1 MKTLYVTDL
10 DGTLLRTDDT
20 VSPFT
25 INTVNGLVDKGML
38 FTYATAR
45 SLVSASVVTRGL
57 SARIPVIAY
66 NGAFIYNA
74 ETGIPLYSLFFTPEE
89 SAFIISLLQSFR
101 LYPFVYSF
109 QEGIERLSWMS
120 GTENEGCFTYLRKR
134 KGDPRLNPV
143 SDEKRLYAGDIF
155 YFTCIGEKEALQPF
169 YERIAASGL
178 FTCTL
183 QQELYETEYWCEVM
197 PKKATKANAI
207 NRLKELW
214 ECDRIVSFGDSLND
228 ISMFRISDEC
238 YAVENAA
245 PALKEHAAGLIPV
258 CDEDGV
264 AKWLLEHVRL

>member
-1 MKTLYVTDL
+1 M
-10 DGTLLRTDDT
+10 
-20 VSPFT
+20 P
-25 INTVNGLVDKGML
+25 
-38 FTYATAR
+38 
-45 SLVSASVVTRGL
+45 
-57 SARIPVIAY
+57 
-66 NGAFIYNA
+66 
-74 ETGIPLYSLFFTPEE
+74 
-89 SAFIISLLQSFR
+89 
-101 LYPFVYSF
+101 
-109 QEGIERLSWMS
+109 
-120 GTENEGCFTYLRKR
+120 
-134 KGDPRLNPV
+134 
-143 SDEKRLYAGDIF
+143 DEKRLYAGDIF

>member
-10 DGTLLRTDDT
+10 DGTLLHSDNTI
-20 VSPFT
+20 SPFT
-25 INTVNGLVDKGML
+25 INAINGLVDKGML

-66 NGAFIYNA
+66 NGAFIFHA
-74 ETGIPLYSLFFTPEE
+74 DTGLPLYSLFFTPEE
-89 SAFIISLLQSFR
+89 SAYITTLLKHFR
-101 LYPFVYSF
+101 LYPFVHSF
-109 QEGIERLSWMS
+109 QEGVERLSWIS
-120 GTENEGCFTYLRKR
+120 GTENEGAFHYLRKR

-143 SDEKRLYAGDIF
+143 PDESRLYTGDMF
-155 YFTCIGEKEALQPF
+155 YFTCIGDREMLLPF
-169 YERIAASGL
+169 YETVAASGL

-207 NRLKELW
+207 ARLKELW
-214 ECDRIVSFGDSLND
+214 GCDRIVSFGDSLND
-228 ISMFRISDEC
+228 ISMFRISQEC

-245 PALKEHAAGLIPV
+245 PALKENATGLIPA

-264 AKWLLEHVRL
+264 AKWLLTHVYL